1 MDMSQYKDLFVSEA
15 LEHLQ
20 LINQELVELEQN
32 PASSKALEQIFRSA
46 HTIKGMAATMGY
58 TDLSQLAHA
67 LEDLL
72 DRVRQGEQAVTSP
85 LMDVLFAS
93 VDSMSAL
100 VDDVAADRKSELDI
114 QVLIS
119 RLRGIVATE
128 EKTVVQ
134 ESTAA
139 PPGVLQVRAILADDC
154 QMKSLRVYMILERL
168 RDLGE
173 VVGTDPPEEVLAGE
187 DFDTMRVFLRS
198 DTPPDQVQEAIEGL
212 SEVKS
217 VQVLLS
223 EEEAEPAEVALPSG
237 PERPVQPAIQ
247 TTMVRV
253 NVQHLDLLLNLVG
266 ELVISQG
273 QLFEAAR
280 IVGTMIRQ
288 HDGDEE
294 ALYALSEALDRHDRK
309 LGRLHEAVLQARMVP
324 MSQVFDRF
332 PRMVRDLLRDLGKEA
347 KFELVGREVEMD
359 RAALEALGDPLV
371 HLLRNAADHGLE
383 GPEERQRAGKPRQGL
398 ICLSARRERG
408 QTVIEV
414 QDDGRG
420 MDVSQVLE
428 MAVRRGVVAQEQAHE
443 LSPDQVLMLIC
454 DPKFSMAGG
463 VTEVSGRGVGM
474 NVVKR
479 QIEALQG
486 SLEIETMPGQGTI
499 FRLLLPPSLALTPAL
514 LIKVGEETYA
524 VPLHHVERTIEID
537 SKEVHRIHRWQ
548 VVRWQGEILPIFSLR
563 YLLGLPNGDRY
574 SGDKYA
580 LVVRRGDQ
588 HFGLLADEL
597 LDKQEVVVKPLPKSL
612 AGISGLSGTTIVGA
626 GQVVLILDLANLV
639 QGLV

>member
-237 PERPVQPAIQ
+237 PERPVQPSPQ

-266 ELVISQG
+266 ELVINRG
-273 QLFEAAR
+273 QLFEATRTLEAVAR
-280 IVGTMIRQ
+280 RHGL
-288 HDGDEE
+288 DDE
-294 ALYALSEALDRHDRK
+294 ALLPMKETLDRHDRT

-324 MSQVFDRF
+324 VNQVFDRF

-347 KFELVGREVEMD
+347 GLEITGRNVEMD
-359 RAALEALGDPLV
+359 RAALEALADPLV

-383 GPEERQRAGKPRQGL
+383 TPEERQRAGKPRQGL
-398 ICLSARRERG
+398 IRLSARRERG
-408 QTVIEV
+408 QAVIEV
-414 QDDGRG
+414 QDDGQG
-420 MDVSQVLE
+420 MDAERILE
-428 MAVRRGVVAQEQAHE
+428 VAIQRGVLAREHAHE
-443 LSPDQVLMLIC
+443 LSLDQIMMLIC
-454 DPKFSMAGG
+454 DPRFSMAGQ
-463 VTEVSGRGVGM
+463 VTDVSGRGVGLD
-474 NVVKR
+474 VVKC
-479 QIEALQG
+479 QVEALRG
-486 SLEIETMPGQGTI
+486 SIEIETEPGEGTV
-499 FRLLLPPSLALTPAL
+499 FRLLLPLSLALTQAL
-514 LIKVGEETYA
+514 LVKVEEETYA
-524 VPLHHVERTIEID
+524 VPLHHVERTIKIEP
-537 SKEVHRIHRWQ
+537 ERVQHIHRWE
-548 VVRWQGEILPIFSLR
+548 VVRLEDGVLPIFSLR
-563 YLLGLPNGDRY
+563 RLLGLPNGNEGSD
-574 SGDKYA
+574 DTHA

-588 HFGLLADEL
+588 RLGLVVDEL
-597 LDKQEVVVKPLPKSL
+597 LDKQEIVVKSLPGSL

-626 GQVVLILDLANLV
+626 GQVVLILDVPNLV